1 MRFNKFMILI
11 ISLIV
16 LMLSVTTVCATDI
29 NQTGNTQI
37 IPNNDVSVQEVQ
49 QKDNDILDDN
59 KINYEK
65 NFVNKMD
72 VNEDKEYS
80 ESILNE
86 YSNDNTISSNNQI
99 NLPVIYLN
107 SDYFVNH
114 NNQLSFDHKR
124 IMLWGDFENMGNIEI
139 TADTG
144 LVFYTESNPM
154 VNTTFTV
161 TGTNFHLG
169 NFKINNTGS
178 DYNENAILI
187 FNSSDALVSNANI
200 IYNKSAGEVHG
211 INVYNSNN
219 VSVENSVI
227 NITGVPQYMGWTDEY
242 PWQGGVKVTG
252 INYVNSSD
260 SYVKDNSVYVQNN
273 TSPFDG
279 YYTTM
284 EGITVKDHSHRITL
298 TNNQVNV
305 TGGRNNYGTTV
316 SDGSTNIT
324 FDNNKFNITGQRYVC
339 GLQYDNSQNCTAIN
353 NNISLFSE
361 VDNNVPL
368 SNNEETISYGI
379 ILTAWSNGGTIN
391 STVFNNTINSTS
403 HVGYGMEIY
412 DATYSNITENKIIL
426 NGDKVI
432 GIGSYRGHNTNITDN
447 ILHIS
452 GTDDATNN
460 IVEMITPDNQGIM
473 INSTNSNN
481 INDNTICVHNTGS
494 TNDIYAIKST
504 STLNELNNNK
514 VCVCNS
520 QGQKTLSDSISAT
533 ATTSSGNQLYNC
545 PECNG
550 NCISQSNTNVLS
562 NAKNKKDLKSDSKT
576 IVITADNFS
585 NYVSDAKLNDNV
597 NDGDTLDFQG
607 IFYGARFALNIN
619 KAVNI
624 ISSTNDAFI
633 WLDTE
638 NTDFFG
644 KDVGGSFTVSRN
656 GSGTNITGIFFN
668 NTQLFIK
675 NADNITLNNITVNNE
690 DLQLGS
696 GVGVTSIRDNSSN
709 IKVLNSYFRT
719 KDNLGH
725 STLVC
730 AWANNVLIENC
741 TIEAEGTVGNLF
753 YATTYNVEGVENIQP
768 YANNN
773 ITFRN
778 NHIDGLKAE
787 VAPICYAISLE
798 GKGHVIENNTVEYN
812 GACLIQQWGIGNVS
826 DITFKDNNVPYGRVY
841 VRFNG
846 TNIVS
851 GNNIYNATIAN
862 ANVTNNNINLLNLYD
877 NVNLSNNNLGM
888 IKSTI
893 AISNISLTKNVIDT
907 LTIVSNSRN
916 FYVANNT
923 IYSSQDYA
931 VNINNNAENITLE
944 NNYICSKDKNATE
957 AINNQ
962 TSYVSNNNIGIII
975 YNFTDDDILP
985 FNYKTETGKLY
996 YEESMWGNNYYFD
1009 AEDNSVAYFNLN
1021 KSGNF
1026 VYYNPPSIM
1035 IINASNIDYISPQPP
1050 VNKGIFSFE
1059 RTSFLIN
1066 SYLPN
1071 TYSNIIDS
1079 LDWYTCNV
1087 DVLLNIVNSTFK
1099 ESSSVGTQSEIKFF
1113 NNSFIDDVKNDTNT
1127 VINTSIS
1134 IDVEKIVQ
1142 PNSKVDLQFLV
1153 NADNTTVNNGKLI
1166 LFDDETKY
1174 GEFDVENGMANC
1186 NLSFDKL
1193 KQYRFMA
1200 YYVGDENYNNSNVKF
1215 NFTVKYLDT
1224 LVNIDPVI
1232 INTNNLTTFTVNV
1245 TNELGEKING
1255 GKVFIKVNGK
1265 VLKDE
1270 NGKVI
1275 YAKVVN
1281 GQAVVKSLLTN
1292 LKNNDELTILAKYV
1306 GTGKYKS
1313 AENTTKVNITITP
1326 TITTEDITTTVGS
1339 TIALTATVTDGS
1351 NVINK
1356 AKVVFK
1362 INGKT
1367 VKDVNGK
1374 IIYAKL
1380 VNNTV
1385 TFEYKLPETYNANNY
1400 TITAT
1405 LISQDYDRITDT
1417 KTLIIA

>member
-1 MRFNKFMILI
+1 MILI
-11 ISLIV
+11 ISLIA
-16 LMLSVTTVCATDI
+16 LMLSITTVCATDI
-29 NQTGNTQI
+29 NQTDNTQI
-37 IPNNDVSVQEVQ
+37 INSNDVSIQEVQ
-49 QKDNDILDDN
+49 QKNNDILDDN

-72 VNEDKEYS
+72 VNDDEYLDS
-80 ESILNE
+80 NLNE
-86 YSNDNTISSNNQI
+86 NSNDQTISSNTQY
-99 NLPVIYLN
+99 NLPIIYLP
-107 SDYFVNH
+107 SSYFVNNH
-114 NNQLSFDHKR
+114 QLSFDHKR
-124 IMLWGDFENMGNIEI
+124 IMLTGDFVNMGNIEI

-144 LVFYTESNPM
+144 LVFYMGNNHM
-154 VNTTFTV
+154 INTTFTV

-187 FNSSDALVSNANI
+187 YNSSDVLVYNANI
-200 IYNKSAGEVHG
+200 IYNKSVGEVHG
-211 INVYNSNN
+211 INIYNSNN
-219 VSVENSVI
+219 VSVENSVF
-227 NITGVPQYMGWTDEY
+227 NITGVPQYMGWTDVY

-273 TSPFDG
+273 TSPFDSS
-279 YYTTM
+279 YTTM
-284 EGITVKDHSHRITL
+284 EGITVKDHSHRIAL

-339 GLQYDNSQNCTAIN
+339 GLQYDNSQNCSAIN

-368 SNNEETISYGI
+368 SSNEETLSYGI

-403 HVGYGMEIY
+403 HIGYGIELY
-412 DATYSNITENKIIL
+412 DATYSSITENKIIL

-432 GIGSYRGHNTNITDN
+432 GIGSYHGHNTNITDN
-447 ILHIS
+447 TLHIS
-452 GTDDATNN
+452 GTDISTNN
-460 IVEMITPDNQGIM
+460 IVEMIAPDNQGI
-473 INSTNSNN
+473 ILNSANNN

-494 TNDIYAIKST
+494 TTNIYAIKST
-504 STLNELNNNK
+504 STLNELKNNE

-533 ATTSSGNQLYNC
+533 ATTSSGNQLYYC

-550 NCISQSNTNVLS
+550 NCISQSSTNVLF
-562 NAKNKKDLKSDSKT
+562 NAKNKKIIKSDSKT
-576 IVITADNFS
+576 IIITADNFS
-585 NYVSDAKLNDNV
+585 NYVSNAKLNDNV
-597 NDGDTLDFQG
+597 HDGDTLDFQG

-633 WLDTE
+633 CLDTE

-644 KDVGGSFTVSRN
+644 VNVGSSFTISRN
-656 GSGTNITGIFFN
+656 GSGTNVTGIFFN
-668 NTQLFIK
+668 NTQLFIR

-709 IKVLNSYFRT
+709 IKVLNSHFRT

-753 YATTYNVEGVENIQP
+753 YATTYNVDGVENIYP
-768 YANNN
+768 YANYN

-778 NHIDGLKAE
+778 NHLDGLKAE
-787 VAPICYAISLE
+787 VAAICYAISLE
-798 GKGHVIENNTVEYN
+798 GKGHVIENNTIEYE
-812 GACLIQQWGIGNVS
+812 GPCLIQQWGVGNVS
-826 DITFKDNNVPYGRVY
+826 DITLKDNNIPYGRVY

-851 GNNIYNATIAN
+851 GNNIYNASIAN
-862 ANVTNNNINLLNLYD
+862 ANVSNNNINLLNLYD
-877 NVNLSNNNLGM
+877 NVNLTNNNLGM
-888 IKSTI
+888 INSAV
-893 AISNISLTKNVIDT
+893 AITNISLTKNFIDT
-907 LTIVSNSRN
+907 LNIVSNSKN
-916 FYVANNT
+916 YYVANNT

-931 VNINNNAENITLE
+931 VDINNRCENITLE

-957 AINNQ
+957 AINNK
-962 TSYVSNNNIGIII
+962 TSYVSNNNIGIVI
-975 YNFTDDDILP
+975 YNLTDDDILP
-985 FNYKTETGKLY
+985 YNYMTEIGKLY

-1009 AEDNSVAYFNLN
+1009 AENNSVAYFNVN

-1026 VYYNPPSIM
+1026 IFNNQPSI
-1035 IINASNIDYISPQPP
+1035 IIMNASNIDYISPQPP
-1050 VNKGIFSFE
+1050 FMHGINSFE
-1059 RTSFLIN
+1059 RTSLLIN

-1071 TYSNIIDS
+1071 TSSYIMDN

-1087 DVLLNIVNSTFK
+1087 DVLFNIVNSTFK
-1099 ESSSVGTQSEIKFF
+1099 ESSSVGTQNEVKFF

-1127 VINTSIS
+1127 LINTSIS

-1142 PNSKVDLQFLV
+1142 PNSKVNLQFLV
-1153 NADNTTVNNGKLI
+1153 NADNTTVNNGKII
-1166 LFDDETKY
+1166 LFDNETKY
-1174 GEFDVENGMANC
+1174 GEFDIEKGIVNC
-1186 NLSFDKL
+1186 NVSFNKS
-1193 KQYRFMA
+1193 KQYRFIA
-1200 YYVGDENYNNSNVKF
+1200 YYVGDENYNSSNVKF
-1215 NFTVKYLDT
+1215 NLTVKYLDT
-1224 LVNIDPVI
+1224 LVNIEPVV
-1232 INTNNLTTFTVNV
+1232 INTSNLTTFTVNV
-1245 TNELGEKING
+1245 TNELGEKINI
-1255 GKVFIKVNGK
+1255 GKVTIKVNGK
-1265 VLKDE
+1265 ALKDE

-1281 GQAVVKSLLTN
+1281 GQATIKSLLTN
-1292 LKNNDELTILAKYV
+1292 LKK
-1306 GTGKYKS
+1306 
-1313 AENTTKVNITITP
+1313 
-1326 TITTEDITTTVGS
+1326 
-1339 TIALTATVTDGS
+1339 
-1351 NVINK
+1351 
-1356 AKVVFK
+1356 
-1362 INGKT
+1362 
-1367 VKDVNGK
+1367 
-1374 IIYAKL
+1374 
-1380 VNNTV
+1380 
-1385 TFEYKLPETYNANNY
+1385 
-1400 TITAT
+1400 
-1405 LISQDYDRITDT
+1405 
-1417 KTLIIA
+1417 